1 MVFAGLLTLPGAGP
15 VGGLAALLADQGVL
29 GVIALPVDS
38 LARLCLAWPRRP
50 ARALWDLLD
59 RSAAH

>member
-29 GVIALPVDS
+29 GVIALLVDS

-50 ARALWDLLD
+50 ARAL
-59 RSAAH
+59 